1 MGRDRGPVVKVSRNL
16 NTNLAETPKVAAA
29 MKKRP
34 YPSGQHGQARK
45 KLSEYALQLQEKQR
59 LKLKFGIREKQL
71 RRYYETANRKKG
83 NTGTIL
89 LQLLETRL
97 DNVLFRSGFA
107 ATRRQ
112 ARQMAVHGH
121 VILNG
126 RRSDIPSILLK
137 SGDILVVRE
146 SSRPWIKTVVETSS
160 LTPMECPWLNVDQE
174 NLTIRVERSP
184 ERDEMDSA
192 TREQLIIEYY
202 SR

>member
-1 MGRDRGPVVKVSRNL
+1 MGRDRGPIVKVSRNL

-59 LKLKFGIREKQL
+59 LKLRFGLREKQL

-97 DNVLFRSGFA
+97 DNILFRSGFA

-121 VILNG
+121 VVLNG
-126 RRSDIPSILLK
+126 RRSDIPSILLRP
-137 SGDILVVRE
+137 GDVLVVRDQ
-146 SSRPWIKTVVETSS
+146 SQSWVKQVVETSS
-160 LTPMECPWLNVDQE
+160 LAPMECPWLLVDKD
-174 NLTIRVERSP
+174 NLSVRLDRLP
-184 ERDEMDSA
+184 EREEMDSA
-192 TREQLIIEYY
+192 TREQLIIEFY